1 LSRLAQRDFPSPY
14 RYDKDDNLRVIANPV
29 TFTGLAD
36 SAFNQI
42 RRYGQSDV
50 AVTICLLDAIA
61 RIALYTRNKKDRA
74 ALLRH
79 AQMIERGSREEV
91 GEECDRACIEKQY
104 KAAVE
109 ALEHYSSNKD
119 LG

>member
-1 LSRLAQRDFPSPY
+1 MSHLAQRDFPSPY
-14 RYDKDDNLRVIANPV
+14 RYDEDDNLRVIANPI

-61 RIALYTRNKKDRA
+61 RIAPYTHNKKDRA
-74 ALLRH
+74 VLLRH

-91 GEECDRACIEKQY
+91 GEECDSVCIEERYQ
-104 KAAVE
+104 AVVQ
-109 ALEHYSSNKD
+109 ALEPSEGKSKK
-119 LG
+119 